1 MSLTT
6 HSMYQK
12 HILRC
17 LNFSPAAL
25 PFGQLWRD
33 PAAAE
38 NGFCYIFERPG
49 ALYSERGRLPHPP
62 SVFPWLFAATGRRC
76 ASAASTKAPLITN
89 WTAAGQDLP
98 RRFIFS
104 FVSRAF
110 AESKAGSAVTTAAAS
125 NCALAALSRQSQA
138 PGRTTFPA
146 RPASCQCHPKCAPA
160 CCRYA
165 LARNGGTGRH
175 TNALAAAPGGNGA
188 AMSGRIGR
196 GGGRN
201 LFLTA
206 GPPTHP
212 CPWQAAAVVFGGGP
226 PGHPPGAPSHH
237 RASRSQSHHRLFKP
251 PRSTSM
257 NKN

>member
-17 LNFSPAAL
+17 LNFSPAAA
-25 PFGQLWRD
+25 GKRVS
-33 PAAAE
+33 A
-38 NGFCYIFERPG
+38 IFSNAPG
-49 ALYSERGRLPHPP
+49 AYIL
-62 SVFPWLFAATGRRC
+62 SVADYHIPQVRFPLAFRATGRR
-76 ASAASTKAPLITN
+76 L
-89 WTAAGQDLP
+89 
-98 RRFIFS
+98 RFGS
-104 FVSRAF
+104 LYEGATHYQLDGCR
-110 AESKAGSAVTTAAAS
+110 AGSSSPVHFLVREQGIRGKQSWQRGDHCRGIELALS
-125 NCALAALSRQSQA
+125 QPYLDSLKPLAAQLSLLDR
-138 PGRTTFPA
+138 
-146 RPASCQCHPKCAPA
+146 ASCQCHPKCAPA
-160 CCRYA
+160 CCCYA

-206 GPPTHP
+206 GPSTHP